1 MRTVLI
7 TGADG
12 FLGKNLVASLEQNK
26 DIKILTYNR
35 HNTIEELEQFIKK
48 ADFIFHLAGVNRPQD
63 LSEFDSGNRGFTEN
77 LLNLMDKQNRKI
89 PVLFSS
95 SIQAI
100 LDNPY
105 GVSKLA
111 AEQALLNWSNK
122 NGVAVYIYRLPNVFG
137 KWCRPNYNSV
147 VATFCYNIARGLPI
161 NINDPSKELT
171 LVYID
176 DVISEFINALNGNPH
191 MDEDGYCTV
200 PRSFKITLRELVDK
214 LFEFAQSRKSLIMP
228 DFEVDFTRFL
238 YATYVSYLPE
248 DDFGYELEMKTD
260 NRGWL
265 AEFIKSRHFGQVF
278 ISKTKP
284 GITRGNHWH
293 HTKVEKF
300 LVIQGEALI
309 KFRQIRG
316 DKVIEYR
323 VSGDNLKVLDIPA
336 GYTHSITNIGN
347 TDLITLFWADEIFKP
362 ERLDTYY
369 MEV

>member
-7 TGADG
+7 TGASG

-26 DIKILTYNR
+26 DVEILTYSRN
-35 HNTIEELEQFIKK
+35 NTIEELEQFIRKS
-48 ADFIFHLAGVNRPQD
+48 DFIFHLAGVNRPQD
-63 LSEFDSGNRGFTEN
+63 LSEFDSSNRGFTEN

-89 PVLFSS
+89 PVLFPS
-95 SIQAI
+95 SIQAT

-105 GVSKLA
+105 GISKLA
-111 AEQALLNWSNK
+111 AEKALLNWSNK
-122 NGVAVYIYRLPNVFG
+122 NDIAVYIYRLPNVFG

-161 NINDPSKELT
+161 KIDDPSKELT
-171 LVYID
+171 LVYVD
-176 DVISEFINALNGNPH
+176 DVISEFINAFNGNPH
-191 MDEDGYCTV
+191 MDEDGYCII
-200 PRSFKITLRELVDK
+200 PRTFKVTLQELADK
-214 LFEFAQSRKSLIMP
+214 LFEFAQTRESLTMP
-228 DFEVDFTRFL
+228 DFKDDFTRFL
-238 YATYVSYLPE
+238 YATYISYLPE
-248 DDFGYELEMKTD
+248 DDFGYDLEMKTD

-265 AEFIKSRHFGQVF
+265 SEVIKSKHFGQIF

-309 KFRQIRG
+309 KFRQIYG

-323 VSGDNLKVLDIPA
+323 VSGEDLKVLDIPP
-336 GYTHSITNIGN
+336 GYTHSITNIGD
-347 TDLITLFWADEIFKP
+347 TDLITLFWADEIFELDRP
-362 ERLDTYY
+362 DTYY
-369 MEV
+369 LEV

>member
-12 FLGKNLVASLEQNK
+12 FLGKNLVASLEQSK
-26 DIKILTYNR
+26 DIKILTYTRN
-35 HNTIEELEQFIKK
+35 NTIEELEQFIKK
-48 ADFIFHLAGVNRPQD
+48 SDFIFHLAGVNRPQD
-63 LSEFDSGNRGFTEN
+63 LSEYDSGNRGFTEN
-77 LLNLMDKQNRKI
+77 LLSLMDKQNRKI

-95 SIQAI
+95 SIQATM
-100 LDNPY
+100 DNPY

-122 NGVAVYIYRLPNVFG
+122 NGIAVYIYRLPNVFG

-200 PRSFKITLRELVDK
+200 PLTFKITLRELVDK

-228 DFEVDFTRFL
+228 DFEDDFTRFL

-265 AEFIKSRHFGQVF
+265 AEFIKSRHLGQIF

-309 KFRQIRG
+309 KFRQVRG

-336 GYTHSITNIGN
+336 GYTHSITNIGD

-362 ERLDTYY
+362 ERPDTYY

>member
-26 DIKILTYNR
+26 DMKILTYNR
-35 HNTIEELEQFIKK
+35 NNTIEELEQFIKK

-63 LSEFDSGNRGFTEN
+63 LSEYDSGNRGFTEH

-95 SIQAI
+95 SIQAT

-122 NGVAVYIYRLPNVFG
+122 NGIAVYIYRLPNVFG

-191 MDEDGYCTV
+191 MDEDGYCIV
-200 PRSFKITLRELVDK
+200 PRTFKITLRELADK

-228 DFEVDFTRFL
+228 DLEDDFTRFL

-265 AEFIKSRHFGQVF
+265 AEFIKSRHLGQIF

-309 KFRQIRG
+309 KFRQIHG

-362 ERLDTYY
+362 ERPDTYY